1 MSTGASSVRE
11 PSVIKI
17 NASDEDGDES
27 MADKTS
33 EEELGKFNFYVILFS
48 LTNAIL
54 PENALKKLGALL
66 PMDLSRVISRSA
78 LKTVGLFIFFKC
90 AAKHC
95 KIKVGGVFHYQD
107 SKDYVATSNLKTHT
121 ITMNELI
128 KFLRHILLSI

>member
-1 MSTGASSVRE
+1 MSTGASSIRE

-48 LTNAIL
+48 LTNAIW
-54 PENALKKLGALL
+54 PENALKKLAALL
-66 PMDLSRVISRSA
+66 PMDFSRVISRSA

-90 AAKHC
+90 AARSRLVGFVII
-95 KIKVGGVFHYQD
+95 KIQKIMWPPQ
-107 SKDYVATSNLKTHT
+107 T
-121 ITMNELI
+121 
-128 KFLRHILLSI
+128 LRPIQSS